1 GRGAS
6 GHPMLTT
13 KAVDGHA
20 AVGDVGS
27 AAAIIP
33 YETAVG
39 AGMALGPLVG
49 GTLGSI
55 SWRAPFLGTALMM
68 GLAAATLTI
77 FVKPADKPSP
87 VPLMAGFSA
96 LREKPLLLLA
106 ATALCYNF
114 SFI

>member
-1 GRGAS
+1 MALAGIVGAAN
-6 GHPMLTT
+6 G
-13 KAVDGHA
+13 
-20 AVGDVGS
+20 GS
-27 AAAIIP
+27 AAAIIL
-33 YETAVG
+33 YEAALG

-68 GLAAATLTI
+68 GLAAATVTI

-106 ATALCYNF
+106 ATAYVITLVLF
-114 SFI
+114 AFWPMLHML